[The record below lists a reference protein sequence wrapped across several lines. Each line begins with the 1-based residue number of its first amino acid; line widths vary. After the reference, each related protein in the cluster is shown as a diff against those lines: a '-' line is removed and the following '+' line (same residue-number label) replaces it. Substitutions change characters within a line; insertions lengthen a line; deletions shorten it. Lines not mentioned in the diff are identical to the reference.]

1 MSIALRDIE
10 DEDLPWIV
18 ELNNA
23 AVPAVSPV
31 DEESMQALLYLSD
44 LAIAAVDDD
53 DQVVGF
59 LLAMSPGANYTSE
72 NFRWFE
78 KRGTDFFYV
87 DRIVI
92 AADHRGHG
100 IGQQIYDVVFEQAQS
115 LGREEITL
123 EININ
128 PPNPGSMA
136 FHKRLG
142 FIEVGQQDTKDGTV
156 TVAMMATLV

>member
-10 DEDLPWIV
+10 DEDLARIT

-44 LAIAAVDDD
+44 LALAAVDDD
-53 DQVVGF
+53 DEVVGF
-59 LLAMSPGANYTSE
+59 LLAMSPGANYASE

-87 DRIVI
+87 DRVVI
-92 AADHRGHG
+92 AADYRGHG
-100 IGQQIYDVVFEQAQS
+100 IGTQIYDVVFERAQS

-142 FIEVGQQDTKDGTV
+142 FIEVGQQDTKGGTV
-156 TVAMMATLV
+156 TVALMATLV